1 MLQRKQRK
9 NFVDLL
15 KCSRAQFTNKA
26 LRFLLFANSSQRADL
41 FYEVTHNGL
50 LKQKFSNQLYGSDLT
65 LLGNQVLAYN
75 AKMSSDDAIDYACF
89 LVDLYGQQINKYI
102 LLREQYEQFYLSQN
116 YTSAIEVLNRIENEV
131 CVSLW
136 SCGQRL
142 LLSELE
148 HGLESNKATLEFLN
162 KTVPQNYATLAI
174 LHHYSCL
181 AELDLSF
188 ENYQIEIA
196 KFLKPIENM
205 DLGKYLTQKLSLSAT
220 METADI
226 SLVLQIDSQFSVID
240 IYNDLEIIIAMQHK
254 LLALRKH
261 LQ

>member
-102 LLREQYEQFYLSQN
+102 LLREQYEQRLYADSEDVAWKMDADDTLLLNGKYFVSFVDILCILLNNSLTHSGFSQKSISDLAN
-116 YTSAIEVLNRIENEV
+116 AEKNDSAQPYAAYTSAKFAEN
-131 CVSLW
+131 LI
-136 SCGQRL
+136 R
-142 LLSELE
+142 
-148 HGLESNKATLEFLN
+148 N
-162 KTVPQNYATLAI
+162 I
-174 LHHYSCL
+174 
-181 AELDLSF
+181 F
-188 ENYQIEIA
+188 E
-196 KFLKPIENM
+196 
-205 DLGKYLTQKLSLSAT
+205 
-220 METADI
+220 
-226 SLVLQIDSQFSVID
+226 
-240 IYNDLEIIIAMQHK
+240 
-254 LLALRKH
+254 
-261 LQ
+261 